1 MANVIPPM
9 LAPKERTD
17 AEIMEIS
24 VPQSGAERHTNK
36 AKMGSANDITS
47 AFSKP
52 MKPEPTPERLNELFE
67 KLNLKGIEEWSE
79 TEQAEVHDQISTLV
93 CSFRL
98 RVGMYFIGET

>member
-1 MANVIPPM
+1 M

-24 VPQSGAERHTNK
+24 IPQSGAERHTNE
-36 AKMGSANDITS
+36 AKMGNANNITS

-67 KLNLKGIEEWSE
+67 KLDLKGIKEWSE
-79 TEQAEVHDQISTLV
+79 TE
-93 CSFRL
+93 
-98 RVGMYFIGET
+98 